1 MSSTI
6 TWSGT
11 LTALSSISQG
21 GESRGLST
29 MLRREQIFDPDSG
42 VLVPVPIISG
52 NSFRGI
58 LRRIGEDQLRD
69 VLDYDGKLSAAA
81 AHALR
86 GGGTL
91 AKVNGEP
98 LSGSRLATLRR
109 LVPQIGVF
117 GAAGGGR
124 IIEGCL
130 QVGKVVPHLRE
141 TRHIT
146 GVNSTRSSFDAA
158 QIETYTRVDDSL
170 GHSFVAVD
178 TATGQD
184 PTSQQMLYRIETYPA
199 GTTFSTWLSLTRPT
213 DLEIAFFV
221 DILDTFAAS
230 GALGGRKAIGLG
242 RVRTDLTCTAELPD
256 IDWRALVAAGRD
268 QALAA
273 LEDLA

>member
-1 MSSTI
+1 MSSTV

-11 LTALSSISQG
+11 LTALSSISHG

-29 MLRREQIFDPDSG
+29 MLRREQVFDPDSG
-42 VLVPVPIISG
+42 NLVPVPIISG
-52 NSFRGI
+52 NAFRGI

-69 VLDYDGKLSAAA
+69 VLDYDGKLSAAT

-109 LVPQIGVF
+109 LVPQIGIF

-124 IIEGCL
+124 IIDGCL

-141 TRHIT
+141 TRRIT
-146 GVNSTRSSFDAA
+146 GIDSNRSAFDAV
-158 QIETYTRVDDSL
+158 QIETYTRVDDAM

-178 TATGQD
+178 HDTDQD
-184 PTSQQMLYRIETYPA
+184 PASQQMFYRIETYPA

-213 DLEIAFFV
+213 DIELAYFA
-221 DILDTFAAS
+221 DILDTFTTS

-242 RVRTDLTCTAELPD
+242 RVRPDLTCTTTIPD
-256 IDWRALVAAGRD
+256 IDWRAQVAASRD
-268 QALAA
+268 EALAA
-273 LEDLA
+273 LQELA

>member
-6 TWSGT
+6 AWAGT
-11 LTALSSISQG
+11 LTALSSISHS

-29 MLRREQIFDPDSG
+29 MLRREQVFDPDSG
-42 VLVPVPIISG
+42 NLVPVPIISG

-130 QVGKVVPHLRE
+130 QVGKVIPHLRE

-146 GVNSTRSSFDAA
+146 GVNSSRSSFDAV

-170 GHSFVAVD
+170 SHSFVAVGE
-178 TATGQD
+178 ATSQD
-184 PTSQQMLYRIETYPA
+184 PASQQMLYRIETYPA

-213 DLEIAFFV
+213 DLELAYFADV
-221 DILDTFAAS
+221 LATFAES

-242 RVRTDLTCTAELPD
+242 RVRSNLTCNADLPD
-256 IDWRALVAAGRD
+256 IDWRSQIAASRD
-268 QALAA
+268 EALAA
-273 LEDLA
+273 LGDLT

>member
-29 MLRREQIFDPDSG
+29 MLRREQVFDPDSG
-42 VLVPVPIISG
+42 HLVPVPIISG

-69 VLDYDGKLSAAA
+69 VLDYDGQLSAAP

-124 IIEGCL
+124 IIEGSL

-146 GVNSTRSSFDAA
+146 GVNSTRSAFDAV

-178 TATGQD
+178 ANADQD

-213 DLEIAFFV
+213 DLELAFFA
-221 DILDTFAAS
+221 DILDTFTAS

-242 RVRTDLTCTAELPD
+242 RVRTDLTCTTELPD
-256 IDWRALVAAGRD
+256 IDWRSQVAAGRD